1 MSAALPQGIQKLGIT
16 RWVDLLLHFPLRYE
30 NESQVLTLNQ
40 VVPGQFAQV
49 QVTVVSA
56 RIVFRPRR
64 MLVVEVEDDT
74 GSAILRFI
82 YFKDAQKNA
91 FPVGHKIRVLGDA
104 RKSLAGIEF
113 IHPRI
118 RSGWLTTEVIGQQP
132 LVPVYPTTAGLSQ
145 LNLRRAVARAASV
158 AMPTEWLT
166 TDQLKAFGL
175 MPLPQAIRLLHEPPA
190 NSESSGLLEQIV
202 RREGPAWDRIR
213 FDELVAQ
220 QVVMRR
226 ARRLRRNES
235 AESLSN
241 DQLVKGLRK
250 HLPFSLTKAQER
262 VWAEISN
269 DMQSAQPMQR
279 LLQGDVGSGKTVIAA
294 LAAALAVGSGGQV
307 AVMAPTEILAAQLF
321 QKFNDWFSA
330 LGTEVVLLKGGL
342 PARQRRTMLERIAS
356 GEIPIVVGTHAL
368 IQKDVGFD
376 RLSMVVVDEQHRFG
390 VGQRLALRGQGA
402 HAGLVP
408 HVLGMSATPIPRSL
422 AMTYLA
428 DLDVSVLDERPPNRQ
443 PIITKLMSS
452 SRREELADRL
462 RDFLAQGGQAYWV
475 CPVIEA
481 ASDEPGK
488 EFPTVSDT
496 AMVSDTVLSTS
507 KAEREGKE
515 SALQAIET
523 AKAWLEPLFGDQL
536 AVVHGRM
543 SAEDKQAAM
552 QSFSRGESRLLL
564 ATTVIEVGVDV
575 PKATLMVIE
584 HAERFGLA
592 QLHQLRGRIGRGSEQ
607 STCILLFDEP
617 LSDLAKERLKTLY
630 ETDDGFEVARR
641 DLALRGPGEFLGVR
655 QSGVPSLRYSDL
667 EKDVLLVEKAVAFA
681 AKLMAAEGSR
691 KGPVAGGAPAGA
703 LDALVDRWAFGKE
716 SLLASG

>member
-30 NESQVLTLNQ
+30 NESQVLTLDQ
-40 VVPGQFAQV
+40 VAPGQFAQV
-49 QVTVVSA
+49 QVWVVSA

-64 MLVVEVEDDT
+64 MLVVDVEDDT
-74 GSAILRFI
+74 GAAILRFI
-82 YFKDAQKNA
+82 YFKDVQKNA
-91 FPVGHKIRVLGDA
+91 FPVGHKIRVLGDV
-104 RKSLAGIEF
+104 RRSLAGIEF

-145 LNLRRAVARAASV
+145 LNLRRAVARAMGI
-158 AMPTEWLT
+158 AMPAEWLT
-166 TDQLKAFGL
+166 ADQLNRFGL

-190 NSESSGLLEQIV
+190 DSESNGLLEQII

-226 ARRLRRNES
+226 ARRLRRNET
-235 AESLSN
+235 AEPLSN
-241 DQLVKGLRK
+241 HDVVKGLRAC
-250 HLPFSLTKAQER
+250 LPFSLTKAQER
-262 VWAEISN
+262 VWTEISN
-269 DMQSAQPMQR
+269 DMQSVQPMQR

-307 AVMAPTEILAAQLF
+307 AVMAPTEILATQLF
-321 QKFNDWFSA
+321 QKFNDWFSV
-330 LGTEVVLLKGGL
+330 LGVEVVLLKGGL
-342 PARQRRTMLERIAS
+342 PAKQRRTILERIANA
-356 GEIPIVVGTHAL
+356 EIPVVVGTHAL

-376 RLSMVVVDEQHRFG
+376 RLAMVVVDEQHRFG
-390 VGQRLALRGQGA
+390 VGQRLALRSQGR
-402 HAGLVP
+402 HAGQVP

-452 SRREELADRL
+452 NRREELVDRL
-462 RDFLAQGGQAYWV
+462 QDFLAQGGQAYWV

-481 ASDEPGK
+481 ASDESDMLSAAA
-488 EFPTVSDT
+488 SDT
-496 AMVSDTVLSTS
+496 SVSSAKS
-507 KAEREGKE
+507 EREGKE

-523 AKAWLEPLFGDQL
+523 ARAWLEPLFGDQL
-536 AVVHGRM
+536 TVVHGRM
-543 SAEDKQAAM
+543 STEEKQAAM
-552 QSFSRGESRLLL
+552 QAFGRGESRLLL

-592 QLHQLRGRIGRGSEQ
+592 QLHQLRGRIGRGAEQ
-607 STCILLFDEP
+607 STCILLFEEP

-667 EKDVLLVEKAVAFA
+667 EKDVVLVEKAVAFA
-681 AKLMAAEGSR
+681 AKLIAAESAQTGQAAVGVNA
-691 KGPVAGGAPAGA
+691 GP

-716 SLLASG
+716 LLLASG

>member
-1 MSAALPQGIQKLGIT
+1 M
-16 RWVDLLLHFPLRYE
+16 DLLLHFPLRYE
-30 NESQVLTLNQ
+30 NESQVLTLGQ

-49 QVTVVSA
+49 QVRVVSA
-56 RIVFRPRR
+56 RILFRPRR

-74 GSAILRFI
+74 GNAILRFI

-104 RKSLAGIEF
+104 RRSLAGIEF
-113 IHPRI
+113 IHPRV

-145 LNLRRAVARAASV
+145 LNLRRAVARAAGI
-158 AMPTEWLT
+158 AMPSEWLT
-166 TDQLKAFGL
+166 TEQLQTFGL

-190 NSESSGLLEQIV
+190 DAESSGLLEQIV

-226 ARRLRRNES
+226 ARRLRRKET
-235 AESLSN
+235 AESLTQQ
-241 DQLVKGLRK
+241 QLVQGLRQ
-250 HLPFSLTKAQER
+250 HLSFTLTKAQER

-269 DMQSAQPMQR
+269 DMQLVQPMQR

-294 LAAALAVGSGGQV
+294 MAAALAVGSGGQV

-321 QKFNDWFSA
+321 QKFNDWFSE
-330 LGTEVVLLKGGL
+330 LGIEVVLLKGGL
-342 PARQRRTMLERIAS
+342 AAKQRRTLLERIAS

-376 RLSMVVVDEQHRFG
+376 RLAMVIVDEQHRFG
-390 VGQRLALRGQGA
+390 VGQRLALRAQGR
-402 HAGLVP
+402 HAGRVP

-443 PIITKLMSS
+443 PIVTKLMSS

-462 RDFLAQGGQAYWV
+462 RDFLAKGGQAYWV
-475 CPVIEA
+475 CPVIDA
-481 ASDEPGK
+481 ASD
-488 EFPTVSDT
+488 D
-496 AMVSDTVLSTS
+496 
-507 KAEREGKE
+507 AETGDAKTRQGKE

-523 AKAWLEPLFGDQL
+523 AQAWLAPLFGDQL
-536 AVVHGRM
+536 TVVHGRM
-543 SAEDKQAAM
+543 SPDEKQAAM
-552 QSFSRGESRLLL
+552 QAFSCGESRLLL

-575 PKATLMVIE
+575 PKASLMVIE

-607 STCILLFDEP
+607 STCILLFEEP
-617 LSDLAKERLKTLY
+617 LSDLAKERLRTLY

-681 AKLMAAEGSR
+681 AKLIASESAR
-691 KGPVAGGAPAGA
+691 PALSADKASA
-703 LDALVDRWAFGKE
+703 LDDMVDRWAFGKE